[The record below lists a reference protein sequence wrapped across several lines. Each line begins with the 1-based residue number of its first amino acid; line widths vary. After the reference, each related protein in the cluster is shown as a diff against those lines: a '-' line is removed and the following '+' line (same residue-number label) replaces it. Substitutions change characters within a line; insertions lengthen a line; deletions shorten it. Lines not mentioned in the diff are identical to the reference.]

1 MSAHDFVIVG
11 AGSAGSVL
19 ANRLSEDPN
28 VRVLLLEAG
37 PVDIPPDIETRIQ
50 TPAAWPTLLGSE
62 VDWGYRSVPQPA
74 LGGRE
79 TNEPRGKLPGGTS
92 NLYVLMHIRGHASD
106 YDGWAEQGCAGWDY
120 RSVLPYFQK
129 LEDQEDD
136 TGPRIGRGGPI
147 PLLNAGLHEP
157 NPTSR
162 AFIRACQELGY
173 VYTTDFNGPYLPE
186 DVAAVARAGSPYD
199 ESFTGPTM
207 EGVGWHHVNIRDG
220 KRWSAREGYLLP
232 ALARPNV
239 MLCASSQA
247 MRLLFEGQRCVGVE
261 YSQNGTLQTARAARE
276 VLVCAGAIES
286 PKLLLLSGIG
296 NPDHL
301 REFNIP
307 VVAALPGVGENF
319 HNHVLTGVIQG
330 TARPVP
336 PGNLNLSEAALF
348 YKSDPAQSGPDI
360 QIAFVHVPFDIII
373 GQQNPNSVSI
383 LPGVV
388 RPTSRGWV
396 RLASGDPLDQPLVN
410 PNYLGTEDDTRRL
423 VEAVK
428 RSRDIFAT
436 RAFSEWVT
444 SELLPGPGVSTDA
457 QLREFVRQRADSYH
471 HQAGSCKMG
480 TDDLAVVDPSLRVHG
495 VEDLRVADASVMPVV
510 PSGNCHAGILMIA
523 EKCADLIK
531 AGR

>member
-1 MSAHDFVIVG
+1 MSAYDFVIVG

-19 ANRLSEDPN
+19 ANRLSENPA
-28 VRVLLLEAG
+28 VRVLVLEAG
-37 PVDIPPDIETRIQ
+37 NSQIPPDIETRIE

-62 VDWGYRSVPQPA
+62 VDWGYRSVPQLG

-79 TNEPRGKLPGGTS
+79 AYEPRGKLPGGTS

-106 YDGWAEQGCAGWDY
+106 FDGWAAQGCAGWDY
-120 RSVLPYFQK
+120 QSVLPYFQK
-129 LEDQEDD
+129 MEDQEDD
-136 TGPRIGRGGPI
+136 TGPWIGKGGPI
-147 PLLNAGLHEP
+147 PLLNAGLHDP
-157 NPTSR
+157 SPTST
-162 AFIRACQELGY
+162 AFIAACRELGY
-173 VYTTDFNGPYLPE
+173 PATDDFNGPK
-186 DVAAVARAGSPYD
+186 
-199 ESFTGPTM
+199 M
-207 EGVGWHHVNIRDG
+207 EGTGWHHVNIRDG
-220 KRWSAREGYLLP
+220 RRYSAREGYLFP

-239 MLCASSQA
+239 TLSANVQA
-247 MRLLFEGQRCVGVE
+247 TRLLFEGRRCVGVE
-261 YSQNGTLQTARAARE
+261 YSQNGILQTVRAERE
-276 VLVCAGAIES
+276 VLVCAGALES

-396 RLASGDPLDQPLVN
+396 RLASGNPLDKPLVN
-410 PNYLGTEDDTRRL
+410 PNYLGTEDDTQRL
-423 VEAVK
+423 VDAVK
-428 RSRDIFAT
+428 RARDIFAT

-480 TDDLAVVDPSLRVHG
+480 IDEQAVVDPNLNVRGLEGLRV
-495 VEDLRVADASVMPVV
+495 VDASVMPVV

>member
-1 MSAHDFVIVG
+1 MSAYDFVIVG
-11 AGSAGSVL
+11 AGSAGCVL
-19 ANRLSEDPN
+19 AHRLSENPA
-28 VRVLLLEAG
+28 VRVLVLEAG
-37 PVDIPPDIETRIQ
+37 DSQIPPDIENRIQ

-62 VDWGYRSVPQPA
+62 VDWGYRSVPQAA
-74 LGGRE
+74 LSGRE
-79 TNEPRGKLPGGTS
+79 IYEPRGKLPGGTS

-106 YDGWAEQGCAGWDY
+106 YDGWEALGCTGWNY
-120 RSVLPYFQK
+120 QSVLPYFRK

-136 TGPRIGRGGPI
+136 TGPWIGKGGPI
-147 PLLNAGLHEP
+147 ALLNAGLHDP

-162 AFIRACQELGY
+162 AFIEACRELGY
-173 VYTTDFNGPYLPE
+173 PYTEDFNGPQ
-186 DVAAVARAGSPYD
+186 
-199 ESFTGPTM
+199 M
-207 EGVGWHHVNIRDG
+207 EGTGWHHVNIRDG
-220 KRWSAREGYLLP
+220 KRCSAREGYLFP

-239 MLCASSQA
+239 TLSANSQA
-247 MRLLFEGQRCVGVE
+247 TRLLFEGRRCVGVE
-261 YSQNGTLQTARAARE
+261 YSRDGTLQTARAEQE
-276 VLVCAGAIES
+276 VLVCAGALES

-296 NPDHL
+296 NPDQL

-319 HNHVLTGVIQG
+319 HNHVLTGVIQA

-360 QIAFVHVPFDIII
+360 QIAFVHVPFDIIV

-396 RLASGDPLDQPLVN
+396 RLASGNPLDKPLVN
-410 PNYLGTEDDTRRL
+410 PNYLGTEDDARRL
-423 VEAVK
+423 VDAVK
-428 RSRDIFAT
+428 RARDIFAT
-436 RAFSEWVT
+436 RAFAEWVG

-480 TDDLAVVDPSLRVHG
+480 TDELAVVDSDLNVRGLERLRV
-495 VEDLRVADASVMPVV
+495 VDASVMPVV
-510 PSGNCHAGILMIA
+510 PSGNCHAGILMVA

-531 AGR
+531 AGL

>member
-1 MSAHDFVIVG
+1 MNAYDFVIVG

-19 ANRLSEDPN
+19 TNRLSEDPD
-28 VRVLLLEAG
+28 VRVLVLEAG
-37 PVDIPPDIETRIQ
+37 PADASPDIENRIE

-62 VDWGYRSVPQPA
+62 VDWDYRSVPQPGLA
-74 LGGRE
+74 GRE
-79 TNEPRGKLPGGTS
+79 THEPRGKLPGGTS
-92 NLYVLMHIRGHASD
+92 NLYVLMHIRGHMSD
-106 YDGWAEQGCAGWDY
+106 YDGWAEQGCTGWDY

-136 TGPRIGRGGPI
+136 TGPWTGKDGPI
-147 PLLNAGLHEP
+147 SLLNAGLHDP
-157 NPTSR
+157 NPTSA
-162 AFIRACQELGY
+162 AFIAACRELGY
-173 VYTTDFNGPYLPE
+173 PATDDFNGP
-186 DVAAVARAGSPYD
+186 R
-199 ESFTGPTM
+199 M
-207 EGVGWHHVNIRDG
+207 EGAGWHHVNIRDG

-239 MLCASSQA
+239 TLSTSARA
-247 MRLLFEGQRCVGVE
+247 TRLLFEGSRCVGVE
-261 YSQNGTLQTARAARE
+261 YSQNGALQTARADRE

-296 NPDHL
+296 DPNHL
-301 REFNIP
+301 IELYIQ
-307 VVAALPGVGENF
+307 VVAESPGVGENF
-319 HNHVLTGVIQG
+319 HNHILTGLIQA

-336 PGNLNLSEAALF
+336 PGHLNLSEAALF

-360 QIAFVHVPFDIII
+360 QIAFVHVPFDIIV

-396 RLASGDPLDQPLVN
+396 RLASNNPLDKPLVN
-410 PNYLGTEDDTRRL
+410 PNYLGTEDDIRRL
-423 VEAVK
+423 VDAVK
-428 RSRDIFAT
+428 RSREIFAT

-444 SELLPGPGVSTDA
+444 GELLPGPAVASDA

-480 TDDLAVVDPSLRVHG
+480 TDPRAVVAPDLRVYG
-495 VEDLRVADASVMPVV
+495 VDGLRVADASVMPVV

-531 AGR
+531 AGA

>member
-1 MSAHDFVIVG
+1 MSAYDFVIVG

-28 VRVLLLEAG
+28 VRVLVLEAG
-37 PVDIPPDIETRIQ
+37 RSDIPTDIENRIQ
-50 TPAAWPTLLGSE
+50 LPAAWPTLLGSE
-62 VDWGYRSVPQPA
+62 VDWGYRSVPQPG
-74 LGGRE
+74 LNGRE
-79 TNEPRGKLPGGTS
+79 VYEPRGKLPGGTS

-106 YDGWAEQGCAGWDY
+106 FDGWAEQGCPGWDY

-129 LEDQEDD
+129 LEDQEDEA
-136 TGPRIGRGGPI
+136 GPWIGKGGPI
-147 PLLNAGLHEP
+147 SLLNAGLHEP
-157 NPTSR
+157 NPTSA
-162 AFIRACQELGY
+162 AFIAACRELGY
-173 VYTTDFNGPYLPE
+173 PATDDFNGPQ
-186 DVAAVARAGSPYD
+186 
-199 ESFTGPTM
+199 M
-207 EGVGWHHVNIRDG
+207 EGTGWHHVNIRDG
-220 KRWSAREGYLLP
+220 KRCSAREGYLFP

-239 MLCASSQA
+239 TLSANAQA
-247 MRLLFEGQRCVGVE
+247 TRLLFEGSRCVGVE
-261 YSQNGTLQTARAARE
+261 YSQHGQLQSAWAERE

-286 PKLLLLSGIG
+286 PKLLLLSGLG

-319 HNHVLTGVIQG
+319 HNHVLAGLIQT

-336 PGNLNLSEAALF
+336 PPHLNLSEAALF
-348 YKSDPAQSGPDI
+348 YKSDPSQSGPDI

-373 GQQNPNSVSI
+373 GQQNPNAVSI

-396 RLASGDPLDQPLVN
+396 RLASADPLAKPLVN

-423 VEAVK
+423 VGAVK
-428 RSRDIFAT
+428 RSREIFAT

-444 SELLPGPGVSTDA
+444 GEVLPGPSVSSDA
-457 QLREFVRQRADSYH
+457 QLREFVRRRADSYH

-480 TDDLAVVDPSLRVHG
+480 ADDREVVDPSLRVRG
-495 VEDLRVADASVMPVV
+495 LEGLRVADASVMPAV

-531 AGR
+531 AGP

>member
-1 MSAHDFVIVG
+1 MSAYDFVIVG
-11 AGSAGSVL
+11 AGSAGCVL
-19 ANRLSEDPN
+19 AHRLSENPA
-28 VRVLLLEAG
+28 VRVLVLEAG
-37 PVDIPPDIETRIQ
+37 NSQIPPDIENRIQ

-62 VDWGYRSVPQPA
+62 VDWGYRSVPQAA
-74 LGGRE
+74 LSGRE
-79 TNEPRGKLPGGTS
+79 IYEPRGKLPGGTS

-106 YDGWAEQGCAGWDY
+106 YDGWEALGCTGWNY
-120 RSVLPYFQK
+120 QSVLPYFRK

-136 TGPRIGRGGPI
+136 TGPWIGKGGPI
-147 PLLNAGLHEP
+147 ALLNAGLHDP

-162 AFIRACQELGY
+162 AFIEACRELGY
-173 VYTTDFNGPYLPE
+173 PYTEDFNGPQ
-186 DVAAVARAGSPYD
+186 
-199 ESFTGPTM
+199 M
-207 EGVGWHHVNIRDG
+207 EGTGWHHVNIRDG
-220 KRWSAREGYLLP
+220 KRCSAREGYLFP

-239 MLCASSQA
+239 TLSANSQA
-247 MRLLFEGQRCVGVE
+247 TRLLFEGRRCVGVE
-261 YSQNGTLQTARAARE
+261 YSRDGTLQTARAEQE
-276 VLVCAGAIES
+276 VLVCAGALES

-296 NPDHL
+296 NPDQL

-319 HNHVLTGVIQG
+319 HNHVLTGVIQA

-360 QIAFVHVPFDIII
+360 QIAFVHVPFDIIV

-396 RLASGDPLDQPLVN
+396 RLASGNPLDKPLVN
-410 PNYLGTEDDTRRL
+410 PNYLGTEDDARRL
-423 VEAVK
+423 VDAVK
-428 RSRDIFAT
+428 RARDIFAT
-436 RAFSEWVT
+436 RAFAEWVG

-480 TDDLAVVDPSLRVHG
+480 TDELAVVDSDLNVRGLERLRV
-495 VEDLRVADASVMPVV
+495 VDASVMPVV
-510 PSGNCHAGILMIA
+510 PSGNCHAGILMVA

-531 AGR
+531 AGL

>member
-1 MSAHDFVIVG
+1 MSAYDFVIVG
-11 AGSAGSVL
+11 AGSAGCVL
-19 ANRLSEDPN
+19 AHRLSENPA
-28 VRVLLLEAG
+28 VRVLVLEAG
-37 PVDIPPDIETRIQ
+37 NSQIPPDIENRIQ

-62 VDWGYRSVPQPA
+62 VDWSYRSVPQAA
-74 LGGRE
+74 LSGRE
-79 TNEPRGKLPGGTS
+79 IYEPRGKLPGGTS

-106 YDGWAEQGCAGWDY
+106 YDGWEALGCTGWNY
-120 RSVLPYFQK
+120 QSVLPYFRK

-136 TGPRIGRGGPI
+136 TGPWIGKGGPI
-147 PLLNAGLHEP
+147 ALLNAGLHDP

-162 AFIRACQELGY
+162 AFIEACRELGY
-173 VYTTDFNGPYLPE
+173 PYTEDFNGPQ
-186 DVAAVARAGSPYD
+186 
-199 ESFTGPTM
+199 M
-207 EGVGWHHVNIRDG
+207 EGTGWHHVNIRDG
-220 KRWSAREGYLLP
+220 KRCSAREGYLFP

-239 MLCASSQA
+239 TLSANSQA
-247 MRLLFEGQRCVGVE
+247 TRLLFEGRRCVGVE
-261 YSQNGTLQTARAARE
+261 YSRDGTLQTARAEQE
-276 VLVCAGAIES
+276 VLVCAGALES

-296 NPDHL
+296 NPDQL

-319 HNHVLTGVIQG
+319 HNHVLTGVIQA

-360 QIAFVHVPFDIII
+360 QIAFVHVPFDIIV

-396 RLASGDPLDQPLVN
+396 RLASGNPLDKPLVN
-410 PNYLGTEDDTRRL
+410 PNYLGTEDDARRL
-423 VEAVK
+423 VDAVK
-428 RSRDIFAT
+428 RARDIFAT
-436 RAFSEWVT
+436 RAFAEWVG

-480 TDDLAVVDPSLRVHG
+480 TDELAVVDSDLNVRGLERLRV
-495 VEDLRVADASVMPVV
+495 VDASVMPVV
-510 PSGNCHAGILMIA
+510 PSGNCHAGILMVA

-531 AGR
+531 AGL

>member
-1 MSAHDFVIVG
+1 MSAYDFVIVG

-19 ANRLSEDPN
+19 AHRLSENPA
-28 VRVLLLEAG
+28 VRVLVLEAG
-37 PVDIPPDIETRIQ
+37 NSQIPPDIETRIQ

-79 TNEPRGKLPGGTS
+79 TYEPRGKLSGGTS

-106 YDGWAEQGCAGWDY
+106 YDGWEALGCTGWNY
-120 RSVLPYFQK
+120 QSVLPYFQK

-136 TGPRIGRGGPI
+136 TGPWIGKGGPI
-147 PLLNAGLHEP
+147 ALLNAGVHDP

-162 AFIRACQELGY
+162 AFIEACRELGY
-173 VYTTDFNGPYLPE
+173 AYTEDFNGPQ
-186 DVAAVARAGSPYD
+186 
-199 ESFTGPTM
+199 M
-207 EGVGWHHVNIRDG
+207 EGTGWHHVNIRDG
-220 KRWSAREGYLLP
+220 KRCSAREGYLFP

-239 MLCASSQA
+239 TLSANAQA
-247 MRLLFEGQRCVGVE
+247 TRLLFEGRRCVGVE
-261 YSQNGTLQTARAARE
+261 YSQNGTLQTARADRE

-301 REFNIP
+301 RQFGIS

-319 HNHVLTGVIQG
+319 HNHVLTGLIQG

-360 QIAFVHVPFDIII
+360 QIAFVHVPFDIIV
-373 GQQNPNSVSI
+373 GQANPNSVSI

-396 RLASGDPLDQPLVN
+396 RLASGNPLDKPLVN
-410 PNYLGTEDDTRRL
+410 PNYLSTEEDTRRL
-423 VEAVK
+423 VDAVK

-436 RAFSEWVT
+436 RAFAEWVT
-444 SELLPGPGVSTDA
+444 GEVLPGPGVSTDA

-480 TDDLAVVDPSLRVHG
+480 TDEMAVVDPDLNVRGLERLRV
-495 VEDLRVADASVMPVV
+495 VDASVMPVV
-510 PSGNCHAGILMIA
+510 PSGNCHAGILMVA

-531 AGR
+531 AGL

>member
-1 MSAHDFVIVG
+1 MSAYDFVIVG
-11 AGSAGSVL
+11 AGSAGCVL
-19 ANRLSEDPN
+19 AHRLSENPA
-28 VRVLLLEAG
+28 VRVLVLEAG
-37 PVDIPPDIETRIQ
+37 NSQIPPDIENRIQ

-62 VDWGYRSVPQPA
+62 VDWSYRSVPQAA
-74 LGGRE
+74 LSGRE
-79 TNEPRGKLPGGTS
+79 IYEPRGKLPGGTS

-106 YDGWAEQGCAGWDY
+106 YDGWEALGCTGWNY
-120 RSVLPYFQK
+120 QSVLPYFRK

-136 TGPRIGRGGPI
+136 TGPWIGKGGPI
-147 PLLNAGLHEP
+147 ALLNAGLHDP

-162 AFIRACQELGY
+162 AFIEACRELGY
-173 VYTTDFNGPYLPE
+173 PYTEDFNGPQ
-186 DVAAVARAGSPYD
+186 
-199 ESFTGPTM
+199 M
-207 EGVGWHHVNIRDG
+207 EGTGWHHVNIRDG
-220 KRWSAREGYLLP
+220 KRCSAREGYLFP

-239 MLCASSQA
+239 TLSANSQA
-247 MRLLFEGQRCVGVE
+247 TRLLFEGRRCVGVE
-261 YSQNGTLQTARAARE
+261 YSRDGTLQTARAEQE
-276 VLVCAGAIES
+276 VLVCAGALES

-296 NPDHL
+296 NPDQL

-319 HNHVLTGVIQG
+319 HNHVLTGVIQA

-336 PGNLNLSEAALF
+336 LGNLNLSEAALF

-360 QIAFVHVPFDIII
+360 QIAFVHVPFDIIV

-396 RLASGDPLDQPLVN
+396 RLASGNPLDKPLVN
-410 PNYLGTEDDTRRL
+410 PNYLGTEDDARRL
-423 VEAVK
+423 VDAVK
-428 RSRDIFAT
+428 RARDIFAT
-436 RAFSEWVT
+436 RAFAEWVG

-480 TDDLAVVDPSLRVHG
+480 TDELAVVDSDLNVRGLERLRV
-495 VEDLRVADASVMPVV
+495 VDASVMPVV
-510 PSGNCHAGILMIA
+510 PSGNCHAGILMVA

-531 AGR
+531 AGL

>member
-1 MSAHDFVIVG
+1 MSAYDFVIVG

-28 VRVLLLEAG
+28 VRVLVLEAG
-37 PVDIPPDIETRIQ
+37 RSDIPTEIENRIQ
-50 TPAAWPTLLGSE
+50 VPAAWPTLLGSE
-62 VDWGYRSVPQPA
+62 VDWGYRSVPQPG
-74 LGGRE
+74 LDGRE
-79 TNEPRGKLPGGTS
+79 VYEPRGKLPGGTS

-106 YDGWAEQGCAGWDY
+106 FDGWAAQGCAGWGY

-129 LEDQEDD
+129 LEDQEDE
-136 TGPRIGRGGPI
+136 TGPWTGKGGPI
-147 PLLNAGLHEP
+147 SLLNAGLHEP
-157 NPTSR
+157 NPTSA
-162 AFIRACQELGY
+162 AFIAACRELGY
-173 VYTTDFNGPYLPE
+173 PATDDFNGPQ
-186 DVAAVARAGSPYD
+186 
-199 ESFTGPTM
+199 M
-207 EGVGWHHVNIRDG
+207 EGTGWHHVNIRDG
-220 KRWSAREGYLLP
+220 KRCSSREGYLFP

-239 MLCASSQA
+239 TLSANAQA
-247 MRLLFEGQRCVGVE
+247 TRLLFEGARCVGVE
-261 YSQNGTLQTARAARE
+261 YSQNGQLQSAWAERE

-296 NPDHL
+296 DPEQL
-301 REFNIP
+301 RRFDIP

-319 HNHVLTGVIQG
+319 HNHILTGLIQT

-336 PGNLNLSEAALF
+336 PPHLNLSEAALF
-348 YKSDPAQSGPDI
+348 YKSDPSQSGPDI
-360 QIAFVHVPFDIII
+360 QIAFVHVPFDILI
-373 GQQNPNSVSI
+373 GQQNPNAVSI

-396 RLASGDPLDQPLVN
+396 RLASADPLAKPLVN

-423 VEAVK
+423 VGAVK
-428 RSRDIFAT
+428 RSREIFAT

-444 SELLPGPGVSTDA
+444 GEVLPGPSVSSDA
-457 QLREFVRQRADSYH
+457 QLREFVRRRADSYH

-480 TDDLAVVDPSLRVHG
+480 ADDRAVVDPSLRVRG
-495 VEDLRVADASVMPVV
+495 LEGLRVADASVMPAV

-531 AGR
+531 AGP